1 MQNSLC
7 CYGSIPQFPVAQSTT
22 AFGSSLSTVGRSD
35 QTMRKKTILIVEDS
49 PGFSEL
55 MKFVVEDEGFKGV
68 VFPLNEDFMHWVE
81 RERPAAILMDL
92 ALNRL
97 SGFDFIRALKAHP
110 KHKHVPVAV
119 ITGRDL
125 DVHDITELK
134 MHGIPYLRKGRVDMH
149 EIHSAIRNLVV
160 KEETP

>member
-1 MQNSLC
+1 MTQ
-7 CYGSIPQFPVAQSTT
+7 I
-22 AFGSSLSTVGRSD
+22 
-35 QTMRKKTILIVEDS
+35 MKKKTVLIVEDS

-68 VFPLNEDFMHWVE
+68 LFPLEENFLQWVDKE
-81 RERPAAILMDL
+81 KPSAIIMDL

-97 SGFDFIRALKAHP
+97 SGFDLIRELKDHSR
-110 KHKHVPVAV
+110 HKNVPVIV

-125 DVHDITELK
+125 DVKDIATLK

-149 EIHSAIRNLVV
+149 EIHQTIRNVV
-160 KEETP
+160 LTTDS